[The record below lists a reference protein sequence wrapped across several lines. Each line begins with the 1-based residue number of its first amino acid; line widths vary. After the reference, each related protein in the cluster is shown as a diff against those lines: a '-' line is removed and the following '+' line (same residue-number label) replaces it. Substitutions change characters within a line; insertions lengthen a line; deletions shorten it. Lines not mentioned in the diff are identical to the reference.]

1 MLRNANCYTPIVSL
15 CCSLEAS
22 TFEII
27 VLLTGALPNSK
38 LQTSV
43 LSIWLVF
50 SINSLGTILLYV
62 IDIIIIIII

>member
-43 LSIWLVF
+43 LSIWLV
-50 SINSLGTILLYV
+50 SQLIP
-62 IDIIIIIII
+62 